1 MNKLLDIGL
10 GSLMSMKKS
19 DIVSNREVNNS
30 NSEETVKKYV
40 KDENTGAWVL
50 NPKWQ
55 KDNSNQEESDQTSTP
70 PAYLQNLLAEKRQVT
85 KEKLAEVNKKWEENH
100 SETVITES
108 TKL

>member
-1 MNKLLDIGL
+1 MYLVKSQNAIDQNFSKV
-10 GSLMSMKKS
+10 SFFNKS

-85 KEKLAEVNKKWEENH
+85 KEKSKQFGIL
-100 SETVITES
+100 
-108 TKL
+108 